1 MHWSDEGVIL
11 SARPHGESSVIVELL
26 TRAHGRHLGLV
37 RGGRSRTQRPVL
49 QPGNLVRAE
58 WRARLDEHL
67 GNYALEGI
75 CLRAARLMETRA
87 SVFGLAWLSAL
98 LRLLPERDPH
108 PALYETLG
116 IVLDHLPDPEIGP
129 ALMVR
134 FELAMLAELG
144 FGLDL
149 SECAAT
155 GARAGLIYVSPKSA
169 RAVSAQAGAPY
180 ADRLLPL
187 PAFLITSSINAHPQ
201 AEDIAAGFR
210 LTGYFLARDVYEPR
224 GIAVPDARTSYIE
237 GILRAE
243 RKIPDGGSVPP
254 SGISVG

>member
-1 MHWSDEGVIL
+1 MHWSDEGVVL

-26 TRAHGRHLGLV
+26 TKEHGRHLGLV

-67 GNYALEGI
+67 GNYVLEGLS
-75 CLRAARLMETRA
+75 LRAAQLMESRA
-87 SVFGLAWLSAL
+87 SLFGLSWISAL
-98 LRLLPERDPH
+98 VRLLPERDPH

-116 IVLDHLPDPEIGP
+116 VVLDHLADPEIGP

-149 SECAAT
+149 TRCAAT
-155 GARAGLIYVSPKSA
+155 GAITDLIYVSPRSA
-169 RAVSAQAGAPY
+169 CAVSAEAGAPY
-180 ADRLLPL
+180 AERMLRL
-187 PAFLITSSINAHPQ
+187 PAFLISSSVNAHPRP
-201 AEDIAAGFR
+201 EDIADGFR
-210 LTGYFLARDVYEPR
+210 LTGFFLARDVYEPR
-224 GIAVPDARTSYIE
+224 GLPIPDARDAYVAAVQAPAVS
-237 GILRAE
+237 
-243 RKIPDGGSVPP
+243 
-254 SGISVG
+254 